1 MTIKEREAIT
11 SKLIIIKRFIRDYK
25 KQEITPTWT
34 IIEEWIASIEN
45 LIKYRK

>member
-11 SKLIIIKRFIRDYK
+11 SKLIIIKRFIKDYK
-25 KQEITPTWT
+25 EQGTTPTWT
-34 IIEEWIASIEN
+34 IIEEWIKSIEE